1 MKTPRSRRRWLLSAT
16 ALLVAPSL
24 RAYAQPA
31 AVRVGFLY
39 FGSRQASTTSARYDA
54 FVRAMHELGYIE
66 GRNLTLEARFADG
79 QADRV
84 ARLAAEMLR
93 WQPAVIVATG
103 SPTYKVL
110 RQAAN
115 NIPVV
120 VTVTVDPVAEG
131 LAATLARPGG
141 HFTGL
146 TDTAAQLGPKHLEL
160 LDSIMP
166 RSAPVAVLVNSTN
179 TSHPR
184 QVAAIESA
192 AQAAARRVL
201 SFEAQTVAALEAALD
216 SMARQGV
223 GGLILL
229 GDTFFADQWQRI
241 AELAIARRLPT
252 AHSQRSFATVGGLL
266 SYGHDV
272 TDNFRRAA
280 VFVDKI
286 VKGAK
291 PAELPFE
298 QPTEYRLV
306 VNLRTAK
313 AMGFTV
319 PQSLLFRADE
329 LIQ

>member
-1 MKTPRSRRRWLLSAT
+1 
-16 ALLVAPSL
+16 
-24 RAYAQPA
+24 
-31 AVRVGFLY
+31 
-39 FGSRQASTTSARYDA
+39 
-54 FVRAMHELGYIE
+54 
-66 GRNLTLEARFADG
+66 
-79 QADRV
+79 
-84 ARLAAEMLR
+84 
-93 WQPAVIVATG
+93 
-103 SPTYKVL
+103 
-110 RQAAN
+110 
-115 NIPVV
+115 
-120 VTVTVDPVAEG
+120 
-131 LAATLARPGG
+131 
-141 HFTGL
+141 
-146 TDTAAQLGPKHLEL
+146 
-160 LDSIMP
+160 MP
-166 RSAPVAVLVNSTN
+166 RSAPVAVLVNSSN
-179 TSHPR
+179 TSHSH
-184 QVAAIESA
+184 QVAAIEVA
-192 AQAAARRVL
+192 ARATARRVL
-201 SFEAQTVAALEAALD
+201 PFEAQTVAGLEGAFD

-241 AELAIARRLPT
+241 AEMAIARRIPA

-280 VFVDKI
+280 AFVDKI

-313 AMGFTV
+313 AIGLTV